1 MEHSKKRIITT
12 TIVGL
17 ILFVLGIL
25 LFIVGLS
32 IKRPVITFYD
42 TDGETIIGTEK
53 VAIGRS
59 GGAMIPGKKSELP
72 GYSYTFVGWRIEDET
87 TGTSEVVRTIEVKE
101 DKPIKAVAVYNRI
114 ALPYEIKYN
123 LNGGYLDLT
132 TAPTVYNVTQA
143 VELPIPTRKGYTFAG
158 WYKGTTYGNKLE
170 VINKGTT
177 GEIKLTA
184 KWEAEVYTITY
195 DLNDGIQAENPLTT
209 YTIETVSKLP
219 VPQKDG
225 FTFGGW
231 LDEEGN
237 LVGKITAGMTGDLN
251 LKARWINKINYNL
264 NGGLNSSD
272 APDTYEFDVDV
283 VLPTPTKYGYVFLGW
298 CMKEDLSD
306 EPLKVLNTTTPA
318 GVELYAKW
326 QLPTDGTV
334 VVENGIKY
342 IYFGKYPQTVVYD
355 YATIQKLDQ
364 LCQNNISYLEGEKYI
379 KVFATPTI
387 ADVYKFNGK
396 VEYLLD
402 KNILSS
408 NLVSKRNYYFKVLP
422 IKWRVI
428 SEENGKLQLLSEY
441 ALAAQTFGTTN
452 DYSTSVVRKWLN
464 ETFYNEA
471 FTDVEKTKVQ
481 LTEVDNSDATTAS
494 RTDNPFAST
503 TTKDY
508 VYLMSY
514 KEVTKVKYGFI
525 SSHDECDPA
534 KYCEATEYA
543 RALGAGIN
551 MNSSYFGYTDWML
564 RSPFITAENSISV
577 VRGIGDS
584 KVVGTVERWA
594 QSNAVYAVRPMVTIV
609 LQ

>member
-17 ILFVLGIL
+17 ILFVLGVS

-42 TDGETIIGTEK
+42 TDGKTIIGTEK
-53 VAIGRS
+53 VAIGKS
-59 GGAMIPGKKSELP
+59 GGTMVPRKESELP
-72 GYSYTFVGWRIEDET
+72 GYSYTFVGWRIEDEI
-87 TGTSEVVRTIEVKE
+87 TGTSKVVRTIEVKE

-114 ALPYEIKYN
+114 NLPYEIKYN
-123 LNGGYLDLT
+123 LDGGYLDLT
-132 TAPTVYNVTQA
+132 TAPTIYNVTQT
-143 VELPIPTRKGYTFAG
+143 VELPVPTKNGYKFAG
-158 WYKGTTYGNKLE
+158 WYKDTNYKNKLD
-170 VINKGTT
+170 VIKQGTT
-177 GEIKLTA
+177 GELKLTA

-209 YTIETVSKLP
+209 YTILTSSNLP

-231 LDEEGN
+231 VDEEN
-237 LVGKITAGMTGDLN
+237 NIIEKITPGMTGALN
-251 LKARWINKINYNL
+251 LKARWVNKINYNL
-264 NGGLNSSD
+264 NGGLNQSD
-272 APDTYEFDVDV
+272 APDTYELNVNTI
-283 VLPTPTKYGYVFLGW
+283 LPTPTKYGYIFLGW
-298 CMKEDLSD
+298 CMQEDLSD
-306 EPLKVLNTTTPA
+306 EPIKVLNTIVSTS
-318 GVELYAKW
+318 VELYAKW

-342 IYFGKYPQTVVYD
+342 IYFGKYPQSVVYD

-364 LCQNNISYLEGEKYI
+364 LCQNNKCTFEGEDYV
-379 KVFATPTI
+379 KVLATPTI

-396 VEYLLD
+396 VEYLLEN
-402 KNILSS
+402 KILSS
-408 NLVSKRNYYFKVLP
+408 NLVSKKNYYFKVLP

-428 SEENGKLQLLSEY
+428 SEENGKVQLLSEY
-441 ALAAQTFGTTN
+441 ALAAQTFGSTN
-452 DYSTSVVRKWLN
+452 NYDTSVVRKWLN

-471 FTDVEKTKVQ
+471 FTELEKAKVQ
-481 LTEVDNSDATTAS
+481 LTEVDNSDASTAS

-514 KEVTKVKYGFI
+514 KEVTKVQNGFI
-525 SSHDECDPA
+525 SSYDECDHA

-543 RALGAGIN
+543 RALGAKIN

-564 RSPFITAENSISV
+564 RSPFITTENSISI
-577 VRGIGDS
+577 VRGIGES
-584 KVVGTVERWA
+584 EVVGTVERW
-594 QSNAVYAVRPMVTIV
+594 STSDSVYAVRPMITIV